1 MKSTLILFIC
11 VFVSLSSF
19 GQRKRKKDMMGGA
32 RDYRPLSNTGLQ
44 VSIGPTYTYG
54 KSTNLDIDSRSSLN
68 IQPNGRIGFYGD
80 IGTAYFT
87 PSDRKGIWGLL
98 VKYTDWGIGFSV
110 IGGTEEIQNFSKIT
124 NLTSDF
130 AYGKFYHYSVV
141 GRLTFHHMFYIPKT
155 GVFMDNGIGGDINYR
170 LLKQSSYSVT
180 NEKLVQNGITQ
191 SFADPFIANIHYNI
205 GFGFRLKRGSYCIPS
220 VQLPIIGLYEWNQGS
235 PRFDWFSS
243 QYLPIIFKLKFVR
256 LFTKHTGGCDS
267 FGSEEDR
274 KRNEEYMQ
282 NK

>member
-1 MKSTLILFIC
+1 
-11 VFVSLSSF
+11 
-19 GQRKRKKDMMGGA
+19 
-32 RDYRPLSNTGLQ
+32 
-44 VSIGPTYTYG
+44 
-54 KSTNLDIDSRSSLN
+54 
-68 IQPNGRIGFYGD
+68 
-80 IGTAYFT
+80 
-87 PSDRKGIWGLL
+87 
-98 VKYTDWGIGFSV
+98 
-110 IGGTEEIQNFSKIT
+110 
-124 NLTSDF
+124 
-130 AYGKFYHYSVV
+130 
-141 GRLTFHHMFYIPKT
+141 
-155 GVFMDNGIGGDINYR
+155 MDNGIGGDINYR